1 MTDDIARDV
10 PSPDT
15 SANRAEDARATSRR
29 GFLRV
34 VGLGGTIALLPRFVV
49 ACDSDSTT
57 EPGSGIPGS
66 GEPLVIDFASGDV
79 AILQLAFVI
88 EQIEADFY
96 SRVVDAFETSNI
108 SAGEQTIL
116 TEIRDH
122 ELGHRAFLAGTI
134 GADAALPATTTFR
147 GVNFSDRAAVL
158 AAARAVED
166 LGIATYN
173 GAAQYLTSPETL
185 LALAKIVSVEGRH
198 SSTIRDLQ
206 EPKNG
211 AFSPAASDDVWR
223 PAKSAAS
230 MQSYLVDKLGFANVP
245 AVFVQGPK
253 GGG

>member
-1 MTDDIARDV
+1 MTHDTTRGTSSPRIFQDI
-10 PSPDT
+10 T
-15 SANRAEDARATSRR
+15 SRTAPTSRR
-29 GFLRV
+29 AFLRV
-34 VGLGGTIALLPRFVV
+34 LGLGGTIALLPGAS
-49 ACDSDSTT
+49 ACDSESTT
-57 EPGSGIPGS
+57 EPGNGIPAS
-66 GEPLVIDFASGDV
+66 GNPIVIDFSQGDV
-79 AILQLAFVI
+79 AVLQLASVL
-88 EQIEADFY
+88 EQIEAEFY
-96 SRVVDAFETSNI
+96 SRLVAGFATSNI
-108 SAGEQTIL
+108 AAGEQAVL

-122 ELGHRAFLAGTI
+122 ELAHRAFLDGTL
-134 GADAALPATTTFR
+134 GAAVIAVTTTFR
-147 GVNFSDRAAVL
+147 GMDFSDRTAVL
-158 AAARAVED
+158 TAAGTLED

-230 MQSYLVDKLGFANVP
+230 IQSYLVDKLGFANVP
-245 AVFVQGPK
+245 AIFVQGPK